1 MHIVNKLLFPIWKDI
16 SNYSRCNNKTRYRI
30 HNRNTLVGK
39 NNGNCNWT
47 WIDWARNRKAN
58 KQKEKQRMQEQI
70 KEPTQE
76 QIKKFWEKLGRT
88 LPSGEQLLL
97 VPITRKEFLK
107 LPIETRRRILSEQI
121 NLSFANMSDE
131 EKSKELHNLMD

>member
-1 MHIVNKLLFPIWKDI
+1 
-16 SNYSRCNNKTRYRI
+16 
-30 HNRNTLVGK
+30 
-39 NNGNCNWT
+39 
-47 WIDWARNRKAN
+47 
-58 KQKEKQRMQEQI
+58 MQEQI

-88 LPSGEQLLL
+88 LPSSEQLLP

>member
-1 MHIVNKLLFPIWKDI
+1 
-16 SNYSRCNNKTRYRI
+16 
-30 HNRNTLVGK
+30 
-39 NNGNCNWT
+39 
-47 WIDWARNRKAN
+47 
-58 KQKEKQRMQEQI
+58 MQEQI